1 MNAGPVVDAQR
12 RSAGVQSVEVG
23 MQVLQVL
30 AAAGQPLTLGAIAER
45 VQMPAA
51 KAHRYLASLVNT
63 GMVEQRHH
71 GLYDLGE
78 AAARVGIAAIARID
92 VVNRA
97 ADSLPALV
105 DTTGCTAMLSVWG
118 TRGPTVVRWERA
130 PSPLVTVMGVGSV
143 MPLYTSATG
152 QVFLAWLPR
161 GMIEAQAREQP
172 HPVATERESL
182 IQSIRQR
189 GLAIADQSFV
199 PGLYALAAPVFD
211 LQGQLEAAVTLV
223 SVERERLAPG
233 SPAWEALQRVSRYP
247 DSRQQ
252 RGES

>member
-1 MNAGPVVDAQR
+1 MSVQPSTGAPR
-12 RSAGVQSVEVG
+12 RSAGVQSVEIG
-23 MQVLQVL
+23 MHLLQAL
-30 AAAGQPLTLGAIAER
+30 AAAGRPLTLGAIAQR
-45 VQMPAA
+45 VQMPSA
-51 KAHRYLASLVNT
+51 KVHRYLASLVNT

-97 ADSLPALV
+97 ADRLPELV

-152 QVFLAWLPR
+152 QVFLTWLPR
-161 GMIEAQAREQP
+161 GIIMAEARDQP
-172 HPVATERESL
+172 VPAGVDTDSLVASV
-182 IQSIRQR
+182 RQR
-189 GLAIADQSFV
+189 GLAVADQSFV
-199 PGLYALAAPVFD
+199 PGLYALAVPVFD

-223 SVERERLAPG
+223 SVERERLAPD
-233 SPAWEALQRVSRYP
+233 SPAWHALLGFDGSQR
-247 DSRQQ
+247 Q
-252 RGES
+252 